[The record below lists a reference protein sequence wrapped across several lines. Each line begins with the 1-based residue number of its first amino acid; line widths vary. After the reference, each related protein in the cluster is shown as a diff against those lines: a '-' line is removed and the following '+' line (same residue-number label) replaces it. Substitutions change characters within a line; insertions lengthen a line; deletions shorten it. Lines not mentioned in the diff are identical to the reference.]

1 MTEQPAS
8 PTELECHPLTPER
21 WADFELLF
29 GPRGA
34 CAGCW
39 CMWWRTKRSEWDQQ
53 KGDGNREALKAI
65 VHAGE
70 VPGLLAYAG
79 GQAIGWCAV
88 QPREAYP
95 ALERSRIL
103 KRVDEQPV
111 WSITCFFV
119 ARPFRRQ
126 GVKVRLLRAA
136 TEHAR
141 THGARIVEGYPVAP
155 RQSSMPDVYAF
166 TGTVSAFRQAG
177 FAEVLRRSETR
188 PIMRYVIGE
197 DP

>member
-1 MTEQPAS
+1 MAGQPAS
-8 PTELECHPLTPER
+8 LTELECHPLTPER
-21 WADFELLF
+21 WADFERLF

-39 CMWWRTKRSEWDQQ
+39 CMWWRATRSEWDRQ

-88 QPREAYP
+88 QPREAYR

-103 KRVDEQPV
+103 KRVDERPV
-111 WSITCFFV
+111 WSVTCFFV

-126 GVKVRLLRAA
+126 GVTVGLLRAA

-141 THGARIVEGYPVAP
+141 AHGARIVEGYPVAP

-177 FAEVLRRSETR
+177 FAEVLRRSESR

-197 DP
+197 DS

>member
-1 MTEQPAS
+1 
-8 PTELECHPLTPER
+8 
-21 WADFELLF
+21 
-29 GPRGA
+29 
-34 CAGCW
+34 
-39 CMWWRTKRSEWDQQ
+39 MWWRAKRSAWDRQ

-70 VPGLLAYAG
+70 VPGLLAYAS
-79 GQAIGWCAV
+79 GQAVGWCAV

-103 KRVDEQPV
+103 KRADEQPV

-119 ARPFRRQ
+119 AKAFRRQ
-126 GVKVRLLRAA
+126 GVTVRLLRAA

-141 THGARIVEGYPVAP
+141 AHGARIVEGYPVAP

-188 PIMRYVIGE
+188 PIMRYVIEE